1 MSYVFGAML
10 VSGLLALL
18 VTQGGDAATA
28 AMLAGAGEAVTLC
41 LDLAGAY
48 LLFMGLMGVAKRA
61 GLMDALSRAL
71 SPAIRRLFPRA
82 GGAEGPIAL
91 CFAANI
97 LGMGNAATPFGLEA
111 MRALDRNNPRPGVA
125 TDEMC
130 VLIAVNASA
139 LQLLP
144 TGLLA
149 LRQAAGSAAPAA
161 VVAPSLIAS
170 AVSTAVA
177 VALCLACTR
186 GARRA
191 PGRARAQ
198 RARTAA

>member
-1 MSYVFGAML
+1 
-10 VSGLLALL
+10 
-18 VTQGGDAATA
+18 
-28 AMLAGAGEAVTLC
+28 
-41 LDLAGAY
+41 
-48 LLFMGLMGVAKRA
+48 
-61 GLMDALSRAL
+61 
-71 SPAIRRLFPRA
+71 
-82 GGAEGPIAL
+82 
-91 CFAANI
+91 
-97 LGMGNAATPFGLEA
+97 
-111 MRALDRNNPRPGVA
+111 
-125 TDEMC
+125 MC

-186 GARRA
+186 GGRRA